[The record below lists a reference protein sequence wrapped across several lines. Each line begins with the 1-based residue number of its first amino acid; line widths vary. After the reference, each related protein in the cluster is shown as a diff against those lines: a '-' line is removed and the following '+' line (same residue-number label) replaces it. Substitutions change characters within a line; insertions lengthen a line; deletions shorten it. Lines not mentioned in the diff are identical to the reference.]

1 MALSVLGTL
10 AVSVCHAGPPTL
22 TLYTFESPPYQMS
35 AQTADGVAN
44 VVGET
49 VDTVTC
55 AANQAGWSTNIR
67 LAPQNRAAHS
77 LSRNLIDGY
86 FAIDPSTELDITA
99 KRSDPV
105 SLEKWY
111 LFNTEPGPIPAT
123 ARIGV
128 VDGSNEKAWLEANG
142 YNIFLSV
149 SSPSQLPALLRRGR
163 IDAALMDERT
173 MSGLQHM
180 EGTGYNELNAHFL
193 RYAPLYLYMSE
204 NFTANN
210 PGFISSFN
218 RYLPGCMEGQI
229 TLSAEEDKRI
239 RQLAERL
246 FSELDSMLDLQQAI
260 DAGPRLE
267 TLADVLT
274 FDSMWQ
280 ARAPEKATDLATTI
294 LELPGS
300 RTLNAWTH
308 THPELVTEALL
319 SNNMGTL
326 VAMSQLTSDY
336 WQGDEPK
343 FNAVVSNIRSGLTGL
358 EAMYLSDIRYD
369 ASTSRFQVTVSAP
382 VGPITDKLPKGVISL
397 GLDIEEALANSRPH

>member
-35 AQTADGVAN
+35 AEAGDVAD

-49 VDTVTC
+49 IDTVNC
-55 AANQAGWSTNIR
+55 AANRAGWSTNIR

-86 FAIDPSTELDITA
+86 FAIDPSTELDIMAT
-99 KRSDPV
+99 RSDPV

-111 LFNTEPGPIPAT
+111 LFNTEPGPIPGT

-128 VDGSNEKAWLEANG
+128 VDGSNEKAWLEAHG

-180 EGTGYNELNAHFL
+180 ESTGYNELNAHFL

-210 PGFISSFN
+210 PGFISNFN
-218 RYLPGCMEGQI
+218 RHLPRCMEGQI
-229 TLSAEEDKRI
+229 TLSPEEDERI

-246 FSELDSMLDLQQAI
+246 FSKLDSMLDLQQAI

-280 ARAPEKATDLATTI
+280 AQAPKKATDLANRI

-300 RTLNAWTH
+300 RTLNAWTL
-308 THPELVTEALL
+308 THPELITEALL

-358 EAMYLSDIRYD
+358 DAMYLSDIRYD

-382 VGPITDKLPKGVISL
+382 VGPVNDNLPKGVISL
-397 GLDIEEALANSRPH
+397 GLDIEEALASSRPH